1 MDALNLDL
9 VILLGLLLVIAMG
22 GWILSLGNSRR
33 ARLDQRLQ
41 QATLAARKTLQT
53 QQETSPRS
61 GLTHAIIRGLQ
72 GAGRRLPLF
81 DRSQRREMGGKLAS
95 AGFRNN
101 TALALL
107 IGLSGASALVAIFAI
122 VTLAWP
128 LMRDVNAGFRFLA
141 LITGGYI
148 GMLVPRIV
156 LDRLVV
162 RRQQA
167 IQRHFPDAL
176 DLLVVCTN
184 AGLGLNA
191 ALQRVASELEHL
203 APALADELTLTSQ
216 QLELSGDMPGVL
228 RQMADR
234 INLNSIRSLVA
245 TLIQSRRFGTP
256 IGHALRVL
264 SQTERTARLLR
275 TEEAAAKL
283 ATKITIPMMLFILPT
298 VLMVGGGPAILQLM
312 EIFANQ

>member
-9 VILLGLLLVIAMG
+9 VILLGLLLVIALG

-41 QATLAARKTLQT
+41 QATLAARKTMQT
-53 QQETSPRS
+53 QQEAPR
-61 GLTHAIIRGLQ
+61 GGLQ
-72 GAGRRLPLF
+72 HTLVKGLQALGQRLPLF
-81 DRSQRREMGGKLAS
+81 DRKQRKEMGGKLAS
-95 AGFRNN
+95 AGFRS
-101 TALALL
+101 TAALTLL

-128 LMRDVNAGFRFLA
+128 LMRDVNPGFRFLA
-141 LITGGYI
+141 LIAGGYI

-156 LDRLVV
+156 LDRMVV